1 MKAKFDEYEDG
12 TYYVR
17 FQTSKSDFMKLL
29 RDFLEY
35 ESVEDLIKLKRKV
48 DNKCKELGL
57 IK

>member
-35 ESVEDLIKLKRKV
+35 EDGEELMKLKRKV
-48 DNKCKELGL
+48 DNKCKALGM